1 MSLADPYYEV
11 LCRPVHVRKGLKGW
25 GVGVGSRKVL
35 GTRAEFRKLH
45 HWVLS
50 GVLQSITLVCFFLP
64 LLSLSD
70 FDFISSILSAEVS
83 LQEGCW
89 LLD

>member
-25 GVGVGSRKVL
+25 GVGVGPRKVL

-45 HWVLS
+45 QWVLS
-50 GVLQSITLVCFFLP
+50 GVLPSSSSFLP

-70 FDFISSILSAEVS
+70 FDFMSSILSAEVS
-83 LQEGCW
+83 LQEGC
-89 LLD
+89 